1 MLQYQRKELLL
12 SSQETNYLYNTRRR
26 NTQLHKTEV
35 YLDKIIEKNK
45 KPVVENKKK
54 VVLKQCDGFWTDTGF

>member
-12 SSQETNYLYNTRRR
+12 PSQETNYLY

-35 YLDKIIEKNK
+35 YLDKIIEKNM
-45 KPVVENKKK
+45 KPVVENKK
-54 VVLKQCDGFWTDTGF
+54 VVLKKCDGF